1 MRIRDITVVN
11 VSMGAEFTQKSATTG
26 SMETTT
32 TQAVSFRFEITADEI
47 ELLRLKADEAAELG
61 RAITKALLAF
71 VQAENAVGDDKESDR
86 NLQ

>member
-1 MRIRDITVVN
+1 MRIRDITVIN
-11 VSMGAEFTQKSATTG
+11 VTMGAEFTQKSATTG

-47 ELLRLKADEAAELG
+47 ELLRLKADEAAEMG
-61 RAITKALLAF
+61 KAITKALLAF
-71 VQAENAVGDDKESDR
+71 VQAEDAIRSDKESNR